1 MLPDGK
7 KVPLYDETDCPLI
20 GYMDDTR
27 TEDKDRYE
35 AAWRNYLYCMNMMQ
49 FAPKQVFV
57 TRKGIEGDLYA
68 WYAKR
73 HRTQAANSVRTD
85 PRWDGII
92 EQELYDP
99 ACVELAKT
107 LRDQG
112 RKAPDEVGMES
123 EDGSVVAEMAWKED
137 KIAVQ
142 LECQKEFR
150 DQLAA
155 EGWKVFDVTENQVA
169 EFIKEV

>member
-1 MLPDGK
+1 MRLSVGTPASKVKGQVLPDGK

-57 TRKGIEGDLYA
+57 TRKGIEDDLYS

-73 HRTQAANSVRTD
+73 HRTQAADGVQTD
-85 PRWDGII
+85 PRWDEII
-92 EQELYDP
+92 EDELYDA
-99 ACVELAKT
+99 ACIELRWSAK
-107 LRDQG
+107 
-112 RKAPDEVGMES
+112 ES
-123 EDGSVVAEMAWKED
+123 S
-137 KIAVQ
+137 
-142 LECQKEFR
+142 
-150 DQLAA
+150 
-155 EGWKVFDVTENQVA
+155 
-169 EFIKEV
+169 